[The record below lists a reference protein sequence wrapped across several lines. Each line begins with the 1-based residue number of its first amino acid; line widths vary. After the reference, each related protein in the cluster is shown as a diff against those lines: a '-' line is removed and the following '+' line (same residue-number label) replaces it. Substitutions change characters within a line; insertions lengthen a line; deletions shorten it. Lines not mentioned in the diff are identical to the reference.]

1 MSPQYG
7 PLVSYLESSFPLQ
20 LCTISAS
27 ALVVYDTF
35 LTLDT
40 EVAVFWCHRLKLSS
54 ILYFVNR
61 YVEIMSCIVTA
72 VLIFPVRDQVSTGRF
87 PIVNLLIFL
96 RCACRVGIRLM
107 LTAITDT
114 THSCEI
120 LPIFEGV
127 CTMLP
132 YFAWAVFSAFR
143 AYALTDHNLWLAT
156 LVFIL
161 NVTFLVPDV
170 YEYAGFDN
178 VNLPAPYN
186 CSRAFPP
193 GAILKP
199 RSVGNPC
206 HHSTWRSYRA
216 RDNHSEATTRA
227 VDLSGLYTASFD
239 RGSSS
244 NQRGSLLQH
253 PIISEH
259 PDRCAYDRS
268 ACVLSSLI
276 SLTDSPFQGY
286 DDGST
291 TSLIMG
297 QCIVFFRD
305 AITSILISRFLLD
318 LGSLSVQVDQARG
331 QDDSL
336 EGRFPSQLSYV
347 VFASPECDV
356 SAGTVRIE

>member
-1 MSPQYG
+1 M
-7 PLVSYLESSFPLQ
+7 
-20 LCTISAS
+20 T
-27 ALVVYDTF
+27 
-35 LTLDT
+35 
-40 EVAVFWCHRLKLSS
+40 
-54 ILYFVNR
+54 
-61 YVEIMSCIVTA
+61 
-72 VLIFPVRDQVSTGRF
+72 
-87 PIVNLLIFL
+87 
-96 RCACRVGIRLM
+96 
-107 LTAITDT
+107 
-114 THSCEI
+114 
-120 LPIFEGV
+120 
-127 CTMLP
+127 
-132 YFAWAVFSAFR
+132 
-143 AYALTDHNLWLAT
+143 
-156 LVFIL
+156 
-161 NVTFLVPDV
+161 
-170 YEYAGFDN
+170 
-178 VNLPAPYN
+178 
-186 CSRAFPP
+186 SRAS
-193 GAILKP
+193 
-199 RSVGNPC
+199 SVGNPC

-244 NQRGSLLQH
+244 NQRWVCCSLSSDATDTCPRGSLLQVRAHTAVAVRDGVRADMFLQH

-305 AITSILISRFLLD
+305 AYVHPSLPCVLEHDLMHVGISRITSILISRFLLD